1 MRQVWLYLVAPPGSV
16 FILCYPAH
24 PIWNFVKL
32 YVHNNLDLIS
42 KTQMG
47 RYRPPQPV
55 GSKYITAEGHKR
67 LTEEH
72 DYLWKKK
79 RPEVTRILSAA
90 AAEGD
95 RSENAE
101 YIYRKKE
108 LREIDARVRFLRK
121 RLDDM
126 IIVDRIPKNRGKIYF
141 GAWVTVEDNEGTEKT
156 YRVVGPDEF
165 DPKLGYISMD
175 SPMGKALLGKSL
187 DDEISITVD
196 SKGGPLNSSYI
207 INEIRY
213 TEDTD

>member
-1 MRQVWLYLVAPPGSV
+1 
-16 FILCYPAH
+16 
-24 PIWNFVKL
+24 
-32 YVHNNLDLIS
+32 
-42 KTQMG
+42 MG

-55 GSKYITAEGHKR
+55 GSKYITAQGHRR
-67 LTEEH
+67 LSEEH

-121 RLDDM
+121 RLDNM
-126 IIVDRIPKNRGKIYF
+126 VVVDQMPSDTSKVYF
-141 GAWVTVEDNEGTEKT
+141 GAWVTIEDDTGLEKT
-156 YRVVGPDEF
+156 YRIVGPDEF

-187 DDEISITVD
+187 DDEISITVETKD
-196 SKGGPLNSSYI
+196 SQLTGTYV

-213 TEDTD
+213 KADTS

>member
-1 MRQVWLYLVAPPGSV
+1 
-16 FILCYPAH
+16 
-24 PIWNFVKL
+24 
-32 YVHNNLDLIS
+32 
-42 KTQMG
+42 MG

-67 LTEEH
+67 LTEEL

-126 IIVDRIPKNRGKIYF
+126 VIVDRIPSDTDKIYF
-141 GAWVTVEDNEGTEKT
+141 GAWVTIEDKEGNEKT
-156 YRVVGPDEF
+156 YRIVGPDEF
-165 DPKLGYISMD
+165 DPKLAYISMD

-187 DDEISITVD
+187 DDEINITVD
-196 SKGGPLNSSYI
+196 IKDGPLNSSYI
-207 INEIRY
+207 INEIQY
-213 TEDTD
+213 TEDKG

>member
-1 MRQVWLYLVAPPGSV
+1 
-16 FILCYPAH
+16 
-24 PIWNFVKL
+24 
-32 YVHNNLDLIS
+32 
-42 KTQMG
+42 MG

-55 GSKYITAEGHKR
+55 GSKYITAEGHQR

-79 RPEVTRILSAA
+79 RPEVTRILSEA

-108 LREIDARVRFLRK
+108 LREIDYRVRFLRK
-121 RLDDM
+121 RLDNM
-126 IIVDRIPKNRGKIYF
+126 TIVDRIPADTDKVFF
-141 GAWVTVEDNEGTEKT
+141 GAWVTVEDVSGAEKT
-156 YRVVGPDEF
+156 YRIVGPDEF
-165 DPKLGYISMD
+165 DPKLSYISMD

-187 DDEISITVD
+187 DDQINISVTTKDGEIT
-196 SKGGPLNSSYI
+196 SSYI

-213 TEDTD
+213 NTE

>member
-1 MRQVWLYLVAPPGSV
+1 
-16 FILCYPAH
+16 
-24 PIWNFVKL
+24 
-32 YVHNNLDLIS
+32 
-42 KTQMG
+42 MG

-67 LTEEH
+67 LNVEH

-121 RLDDM
+121 RLDNM
-126 IIVDRIPKNRGKIYF
+126 VVVDRIPKDTDKIYF
-141 GAWVTVEDNEGTEKT
+141 GAWVTIEDNDGNEKT
-156 YRVVGPDEF
+156 YRIVGPDEF

-175 SPMGKALLGKSL
+175 SPMGKALLGKTL
-187 DDEISITVD
+187 DDEVSVTVTTSEG
-196 SKGGPLNSSYI
+196 SKKLSYI
-207 INEIRY
+207 INEVEY
-213 TEDTD
+213 KSK

>member
-1 MRQVWLYLVAPPGSV
+1 
-16 FILCYPAH
+16 
-24 PIWNFVKL
+24 
-32 YVHNNLDLIS
+32 
-42 KTQMG
+42 MG

-67 LTEEH
+67 LSDEH

-121 RLDDM
+121 RLEDM
-126 IIVDRIPKNRGKIYF
+126 VIVDRTPADTNKVYF
-141 GAWVTVEDNEGTEKT
+141 GAWVTIEDESGTEKI

-165 DPKLGYISMD
+165 NAKLGWISMD

-187 DDEISITVD
+187 DDEIKISIETKD
-196 SKGGPLNSSYI
+196 GQQKSAYI
-207 INEIRY
+207 INDIRY
-213 TEDTD
+213 EE

>member
-1 MRQVWLYLVAPPGSV
+1 
-16 FILCYPAH
+16 
-24 PIWNFVKL
+24 
-32 YVHNNLDLIS
+32 
-42 KTQMG
+42 MG

-67 LTEEH
+67 LTDEH
-72 DYLWKKK
+72 NYLWKKK
-79 RPEVTRILSAA
+79 RPEVTRILSEA

-126 IIVDRIPKNRGKIYF
+126 VIVDRIPSDTDKIYF
-141 GAWVTVEDNEGTEKT
+141 GAWVTIENEHGEEKT
-156 YRVVGPDEF
+156 YRIVGPDEF
-165 DPKLGYISMD
+165 DSKRGFISMD

-187 DDEISITVD
+187 DDEIKITVETKEGQIK
-196 SKGGPLNSSYI
+196 SMYI
-207 INEIRY
+207 INEISY
-213 TEDTD
+213 VADMN